1 MVCKCKKKN
10 KVAKSDKTKL
20 AKIYK
25 ICNAMKK
32 RNGMSEAKKERCVLG
47 IAKRWGVKKKSIKI
61 NIANS
66 GD

>member
-1 MVCKCKKKN
+1 MVCKCKKKA
-10 KVAKSDKTKL
+10 AKSDKTKL

-32 RNGMSEAKKERCVLG
+32 RNGMSESKKQRCIVG